1 MFFFDVMY
9 YHYYIFYR
17 FVYRE
22 PDPEITAKLSLSA
35 CEIFLVNAIASII
48 AAYFFGYKFSR
59 TEGIIIAIVVLAL
72 NFFVIL
78 KPKREKRI
86 IESEPKLFKSHKASV
101 VIAWI
106 FLLLSMSILF
116 WLNDAVNYFLEL
128 GR

>member
-22 PDPEITAKLSLSA
+22 PNPEITAKLSLSA
-35 CEIFLVNAIASII
+35 SESFLANAITSIVS
-48 AAYFFGYKFSR
+48 AYFFGHKFGRVELISI
-59 TEGIIIAIVVLAL
+59 TGMILIINFTVLL
-72 NFFVIL
+72 KSKNQKKIL
-78 KPKREKRI
+78 ER
-86 IESEPKLFKSHKASV
+86 EPKFFGSNTISI
-101 VIAWI
+101 VIAWSFFI
-106 FLLLSMSILF
+106 FTCSILF